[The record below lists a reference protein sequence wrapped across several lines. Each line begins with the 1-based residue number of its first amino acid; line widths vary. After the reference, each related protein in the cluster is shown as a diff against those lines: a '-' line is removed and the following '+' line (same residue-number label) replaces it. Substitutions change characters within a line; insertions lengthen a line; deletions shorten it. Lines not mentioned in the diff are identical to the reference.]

1 MDKDFSEMQKRGK
14 TLEDAIKFAAD
25 AHAGVK
31 RKGKNRAY
39 ILHPLEAMIIAASLT
54 EDEEVLAAAVL
65 HDTVEDTAV
74 TKEQL
79 EQTFGSRV
87 ANLVAAE
94 SENKRED
101 TPAEETW
108 ELRKQETIT
117 HLRFASR
124 EAKLI
129 CLGDKLANLRELIR
143 DDAQIGD
150 ALWKRFNQSDKRKHA
165 WYYRSVFK
173 ILAEE
178 FGQVPATEEY
188 ARLLDRLFGKND
200 EKTGMQRD

>member
-108 ELRKQETIT
+108 
-117 HLRFASR
+117 
-124 EAKLI
+124 
-129 CLGDKLANLRELIR
+129 
-143 DDAQIGD
+143 
-150 ALWKRFNQSDKRKHA
+150 
-165 WYYRSVFK
+165 
-173 ILAEE
+173 
-178 FGQVPATEEY
+178 
-188 ARLLDRLFGKND
+188 
-200 EKTGMQRD
+200 